1 MIREERLLKV
11 LRAPHVSEKA
21 STAMEKTNTIV
32 LKVAKDATK
41 AEIKAAVQKLFEVE
55 VEVVNTLVVKGKV
68 KRHGQ
73 RIGRRSDWKKA
84 YVTLKEGQNL
94 DFVGGA
100 EGANSAILRLQY
112 LQQVEVSVGIAAF
125 ELRHIGHDRPTNLLA
140 TEMVHRRVRQDAL
153 EQHRPF
159 SCRAVRV
166 ALRQT
171 DHAVLHDVQRRLVV
185 AHVIHGAFEGPLLDA
200 LEEV

>member
-21 STAMEKTNTIV
+21 STAMEKSNTIV

-55 VEVVNTLVVKGKV
+55 VEVVNTLVKGKV

-100 EGANSAILRLQY
+100 E
-112 LQQVEVSVGIAAF
+112 
-125 ELRHIGHDRPTNLLA
+125 
-140 TEMVHRRVRQDAL
+140 
-153 EQHRPF
+153 
-159 SCRAVRV
+159 
-166 ALRQT
+166 
-171 DHAVLHDVQRRLVV
+171 
-185 AHVIHGAFEGPLLDA
+185 
-200 LEEV
+200 

>member
-21 STAMEKTNTIV
+21 SIAMEKSNTIV

-41 AEIKAAVQKLFEVE
+41 AEIKAAEKLFEVE
-55 VEVVNTLVVKGKV
+55 VESVNTLLMKGKV

-100 EGANSAILRLQY
+100 E
-112 LQQVEVSVGIAAF
+112 
-125 ELRHIGHDRPTNLLA
+125 
-140 TEMVHRRVRQDAL
+140 
-153 EQHRPF
+153 
-159 SCRAVRV
+159 
-166 ALRQT
+166 
-171 DHAVLHDVQRRLVV
+171 
-185 AHVIHGAFEGPLLDA
+185 
-200 LEEV
+200 